1 MSQLGADAVA
11 MGVTIGGAR
20 QTEALTTRG
29 EFVREAIA
37 MLGERRLMDKLSVAV
52 IGCGKAGLAQLH
64 WFADPSSMPD
74 RRCV

>member
-37 MLGERRLMDKLSVAV
+37 MLGE
-52 IGCGKAGLAQLH
+52 GG
-64 WFADPSSMPD
+64 
-74 RRCV
+74 

>member
-11 MGVTIGGAR
+11 MGVTIGGKRKARSCRR

-37 MLGERRLMDKLSVAV
+37 MLGE
-52 IGCGKAGLAQLH
+52 GG
-64 WFADPSSMPD
+64 
-74 RRCV
+74 